1 LVASISYKKVGQIG
15 ICLHMSE
22 HRQIL
27 VIEDLPTTR
36 EWLIKLVETTFPDCH
51 IEAASTLSG
60 ALYWLKGQTA
70 DLNALCLVDLGL
82 PDGSGIDF
90 IRALMHKA
98 PHAHAV
104 VTTLYD
110 DDANLLNAMAAG
122 ASGYILKD
130 QEPELIGTR
139 LAAIERGE
147 VAMSPSISR
156 RIMAHFQN
164 SARFVTATS
173 DVVILTPRETDV
185 LRLIGRGLRNGEAA
199 TALGISKMTVTDY
212 IKTIYRKLDVS
223 SRAEAA
229 LEASRRGLV

>member
-1 LVASISYKKVGQIG
+1 
-15 ICLHMSE
+15 MSE

-36 EWLIKLVETTFPDCH
+36 EWLVNLAQTTFPDCRV
-51 IEAASTLSG
+51 EAVASLSE

-90 IRALMHKA
+90 IRALLKKA
-98 PHAHAV
+98 PGAHAV
-104 VTTLYD
+104 ITTLYD

-130 QEPELIGTR
+130 QEPELIGSR
-139 LAAIERGE
+139 LAAIDRGE

-156 RIMAHFQN
+156 RIMAHFQK
-164 SARFVTATS
+164 SARFVTAS
-173 DVVILTPRETDV
+173 QDNVVLTPRETDV

-199 TALGISKMTVTDY
+199 DALGISKMTVTDY

>member
-1 LVASISYKKVGQIG
+1 
-15 ICLHMSE
+15 MSE
-22 HRQIL
+22 IRQIL
-27 VIEDLPTTR
+27 VIEDLAATR
-36 EWLIKLVETTFPDCH
+36 EWLVKLVEATFPD
-51 IEAASTLSG
+51 STIKSVTTLGG
-60 ALYWLKGQTA
+60 ALSWLKSQS
-70 DLNALCLVDLGL
+70 DDFDALCLVDLGL

-90 IRALMHKA
+90 IRALKHKA
-98 PHAHAV
+98 PSAHAV
-104 VTTLYD
+104 VTTLYQ

-130 QEPELIGTR
+130 QEPDLIGSR

-164 SARFVTATS
+164 SARFVTAGGEE
-173 DVVILTPRETDV
+173 VVLTPRETDV

-199 TALGISKMTVTDY
+199 TALGLSKMTVTDY

-229 LEASRRGLV
+229 LEAARRGLV

>member
-1 LVASISYKKVGQIG
+1 
-15 ICLHMSE
+15 MSDI
-22 HRQIL
+22 RQIL
-27 VIEDLPTTR
+27 VIEDLPATR
-36 EWLIKLVETTFPDCH
+36 EWLVKLVEVTFPACT
-51 IEAASTLSG
+51 IVSVSTLSG
-60 ALYWLKGQTA
+60 ALNWLKGQSNNF
-70 DLNALCLVDLGL
+70 DALCLVDLGL

-90 IRALMHKA
+90 IRALKHKA
-98 PHAHAV
+98 PNAYAV
-104 VTTLYD
+104 VTTLYQ

-130 QEPELIGTR
+130 QEPDLIGSR
-139 LAAIERGE
+139 LAAIKRGE

-164 SARFVTATS
+164 SARFVTAAGG
-173 DVVILTPRETDV
+173 DVVLTPRETDV

-199 TALGISKMTVTDY
+199 SALGLSKTTVTDY

-229 LEASRRGLV
+229 LEAARRGLV

>member
-1 LVASISYKKVGQIG
+1 
-15 ICLHMSE
+15 MSE
-22 HRQIL
+22 IRQIL
-27 VIEDLPTTR
+27 VIEDLAATR
-36 EWLIKLVETTFPDCH
+36 EWLVKLVEATFPDCT
-51 IEAASTLSG
+51 IRSVTTLGAALT
-60 ALYWLKGQTA
+60 WLKSQSG
-70 DLNALCLVDLGL
+70 DFDALCLVDLGL

-90 IRALMHKA
+90 IRALKHKA
-98 PHAHAV
+98 PRAHAV
-104 VTTLYD
+104 VTTLYQ

-130 QEPELIGTR
+130 QEPDLIGSR

-164 SARFVTATS
+164 SARFVTAS
-173 DVVILTPRETDV
+173 GEEVVLTPRETDV

-199 TALGISKMTVTDY
+199 TALGLSKMTVTDY

-229 LEASRRGLV
+229 LEAARRGLV

>member
-1 LVASISYKKVGQIG
+1 
-15 ICLHMSE
+15 MSE
-22 HRQIL
+22 IRQIL
-27 VIEDLPTTR
+27 VIEDLAATR
-36 EWLIKLVETTFPDCH
+36 EWLVRLVETTFPGRAID
-51 IEAASTLSG
+51 AATTLSA
-60 ALYWLKGQTA
+60 ALHWLKGQEE
-70 DLNALCLVDLGL
+70 DISALCLVDLGL

-90 IRALMHKA
+90 IRALKHKA
-98 PHAHAV
+98 PRSLAV
-104 VTTLYD
+104 VTTLYQ

-130 QEPELIGTR
+130 QEPDLIGSR

-164 SARFVTATS
+164 SARFVTAAG
-173 DVVILTPRETDV
+173 DEVVLTPRETDV

-199 TALGISKMTVTDY
+199 TALGLSKMTVTDY

-223 SRAEAA
+223 SRAEVA
-229 LEASRRGLV
+229 LEAARRGLV